1 MRALKITALVSLLT
15 TLVAV
20 VVLTASLAWLARSE
34 QGSRWLLERGLELAP
49 LTIEADGISGTLAE
63 GLGVERLFIGLPV
76 VELRF
81 TAIEVSWSPASL
93 LAGIV
98 DINNARIA
106 ELDIA
111 ILEPETKGEP
121 IDDLLFWLQI
131 PLDIAIQ
138 SGQLDRLRIEKV
150 EIDNIRVAG
159 SIGHGRL
166 AIETVGAQIAG
177 VDLQASGE
185 LRIVAPMSFGQRRLA
200 PVVVRFA
207 LMHPKLRVT
216 LRLEDRATDIVAEG
230 IDLAVR
236 IAYPSDS
243 SLVARPIASV
253 PRYFCASPAYLARR
267 GTPRAPRDLLQHDCL
282 HYNVIS
288 EREEWTFGGTEGD
301 ETIVL
306 KAVFCSNNGDV
317 LAEAALHGLG
327 IALLPDFIVADALAD
342 GRLVRI
348 LEGRERSP
356 LTLSV
361 LYPSRQHV
369 PAKTRLFIDH
379 MVSQFA

>member
-1 MRALKITALVSLLT
+1 VVEAQGFSAAAKRLDSTPAAVSRRIKAL
-15 TLVAV
+15 
-20 VVLTASLAWLARSE
+20 E
-34 QGSRWLLERGLELAP
+34 QR
-49 LTIEADGISGTLAE
+49 
-63 GLGVERLFIGLPV
+63 LGVRLLQRTTRTLKLTEAG
-76 VELRF
+76 ELYFR
-81 TAIEVSWSPASL
+81 EVSRL
-93 LAGIV
+93 LG
-98 DINNARIA
+98 
-106 ELDIA
+106 
-111 ILEPETKGEP
+111 
-121 IDDLLFWLQI
+121 DLR
-131 PLDIAIQ
+131 AVEE
-138 SGQLDRLRIEKV
+138 QLDEV
-150 EIDNIRVAG
+150 TG
-159 SIGHGRL
+159 
-166 AIETVGAQIAG
+166 
-177 VDLQASGE
+177 QASGE

-317 LAEAALHGLG
+317 LAEAALQGLG

-342 GRLVRI
+342 GRLVRV